1 MKNPGFAIILI
12 SIMLLIASPSG
23 ASTYLDVNDEVYVL
37 LSRLEAEGVITDA
50 LLTTKPLSRRELVRL
65 VLAAEANTVGR
76 GEFMQ
81 ELVRELRQ
89 RVRVDEY
96 QAGTIKPLDSVSVKY
111 IYTTAPVLTLSYP
124 GAAREQEQAFN
135 YNNDGDLYGNGSNLR
150 TGFISRLENLGRVS
164 LYLEPELRSAEG
176 AEQGVLKKGYGV
188 LGFSW
193 IDVVAG
199 RDSQWWGPGY
209 HGALLLSNNA
219 EPLTMLKFTGPG
231 PQVLPWIFRYLG
243 PFQYDLFV
251 TRLEKDRSDFSEPYL
266 WGMRFNFKPHPG
278 LELGV
283 ERTGLLGGR
292 GRSTNVNTWLSSM
305 FGTNEHSSQNPGDQR
320 AGYDLK
326 LTLPFEVQPVQL
338 YWQQAGEENWPR
350 DFQHTYRYASLCGI
364 YLPRILGLAPLDL
377 RAEYARNHVR
387 NTPYAWYVHG
397 IYTAGYTYRGMIMG
411 HHMGTAS
418 RDLFLEL
425 SWLLPE
431 KSARISLSLDR
442 EKHDQV
448 AAVTEKITEIGI
460 NARFPISKRLEVM
473 ATCAYAEIEDSV
485 SIAGPKRSAR
495 EFSSM
500 VRYEF

>member
-1 MKNPGFAIILI
+1 MTNPVLF
-12 SIMLLIASPSG
+12 LLLTAVFFIADPAV
-23 ASTYLDVNDEVYVL
+23 ASTYLDINDDAYVL

-50 LLTTKPLSRRELVRL
+50 LLTTKPLSRREIVRL
-65 VLAAEANTVGR
+65 VLAAETNAADRSKFIQG
-76 GEFMQ
+76 
-81 ELVRELRQ
+81 LVRELRQ

-96 QAGTIKPLDSVSVKY
+96 QAGTIKPLDSVSMKY
-111 IYTTAPVLTLSYP
+111 IYTTAPVLTRSYP
-124 GAAREQEQAFN
+124 GAAREQAQAFN
-135 YNNDGDLYGNGSNLR
+135 YNNDGDLYGSGSNLR
-150 TGFISRLENLGRVS
+150 TGFISRLENLGPLS
-164 LYLEPELRSAEG
+164 LFLEPELRSTDEG
-176 AEQGVLKKGYGV
+176 EQGILKKGYGV

-193 IDVVAG
+193 IDVVVG
-199 RDSQWWGPGY
+199 WDSKWWGPGR
-209 HGALLLSNNA
+209 HGAILLSNNA
-219 EPLTMLKFTGPG
+219 EPLTMLKVTGPR

-251 TRLEKDRSDFSEPYL
+251 SRLEKDRSDFSEPYL

-292 GRSTNVNTWLSSM
+292 GRPTNAATWYNSIV
-305 FGTNEHSSQNPGDQR
+305 GAQEHSVENPGDQR
-320 AGYDLK
+320 VGYDVT
-326 LTLPFEVQPVQL
+326 LTLPFDVQPVQL

-364 YLPRILGLAPLDL
+364 YLPRIFGLAPVEL

-431 KSARISLSLDR
+431 KSVRISLSLDW
-442 EKHDQV
+442 ETHDKV

-460 NARFPISKRLEVM
+460 NATSPISKRLEVM
-473 ATCAYAEIEDSV
+473 ATCAYAKIENSV
-485 SIAGPKRSAR
+485 SNAGSKRSAR